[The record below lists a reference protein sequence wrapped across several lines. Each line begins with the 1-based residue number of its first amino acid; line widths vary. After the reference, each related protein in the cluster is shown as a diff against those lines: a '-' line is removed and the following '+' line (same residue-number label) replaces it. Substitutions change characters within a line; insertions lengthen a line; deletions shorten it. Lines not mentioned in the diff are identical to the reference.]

1 MPHESW
7 RDAVAQIQQATSTTT
22 ARQKELAKIAR
33 IELPASLPR
42 LVAAA
47 RLQNALCT
55 ELGLGDPAPANEI
68 QHEILE
74 DLRSRDEADPLPAD
88 RREAD
93 AWIEC
98 LRLKA
103 RCRALERLQI
113 EAGDI
118 VKVESSD
125 DDRVEEV
132 SSIGNDG
139 HVYFKGGLGGRA
151 WPDVVTVRAR
161 KGETGAAADDLRRDA
176 ANQVAIRTQTNHWS
190 AAKQSELQE
199 FAVTAVLTSDNV
211 VELEEAINSARDEK
225 PIQQL
230 IETRP
235 QLLTALLGGHV
246 RFCLP
251 RRRLGGEHI
260 PDFLISDVDSL
271 GMRWVLVE
279 LETPGSNVTLHNSH
293 ELEQHARK
301 GVSQVKEW
309 REWLQNNLAY
319 ARHSRRER
327 GLGLFDIRPASAGLV
342 LVGRRGRLQT
352 NADAV
357 RNQIAEDSNVRV
369 HTYDWLLDQL
379 RGTLSFAGP
388 PAGNPQV
395 IQPQREERKS
405 TIL

>member
-1 MPHESW
+1 MPHQNW

-22 ARQKELAKIAR
+22 AKQYELAKIAR
-33 IELPASLPR
+33 IELPGSLPR

-47 RLQNALCT
+47 RLQNALST
-55 ELGLGDPAPANEI
+55 DLGLGDPAPANAI

-74 DLRSRDEADPLPAD
+74 DLRSRDEVDPPPTD
-88 RREAD
+88 RREAE
-93 AWIEC
+93 AWIEH

-118 VKVESSD
+118 VKLEGSD
-125 DDRVEEV
+125 DDRVEEI

-139 HVYFKGGLGGRA
+139 RVYLKGGLGGRA

-161 KGETGAAADDLRRDA
+161 KGETGAAADNLRRVA
-176 ANQVAIRTQTNHWS
+176 ANQVATRTRTDHWS
-190 AAKQSELQE
+190 VAKQSELQE
-199 FAVTAVLTSDNV
+199 FAVTAVLSSDNV
-211 VELEEAINSARDEK
+211 MELEEVINSARDEK
-225 PIQQL
+225 PIQQI

-235 QLLTALLGGHV
+235 QLLTALLGGNL

-271 GMRWVLVE
+271 GIRWVLVE
-279 LETPGSNVTLHNSH
+279 LETPGSDVTLQSSH
-293 ELEQHARK
+293 ELEQRARK
-301 GVSQVKEW
+301 GLSQIREW
-309 REWLQNNLAY
+309 REWLQSNLAY
-319 ARHSRRER
+319 ARHSRRDR
-327 GLGLFDIRPASAGLV
+327 GLGLSDIRPASAGLV
-342 LVGRRGRLQT
+342 LVGRRDRLHS

-357 RNQIAEDSNVRV
+357 RNQIAEDSNIRI

-388 PAGNPQV
+388 AAANPHAL
-395 IQPQREERKS
+395 QPHREQ
-405 TIL
+405 